1 MKTNKNYFFQAF
13 LLLIISAGAFI
24 AFKTVLP
31 KKLLEQTKLE
41 SKNVVIDSLLL
52 DAIEQDTNAENNELV
67 DENVTNVTE

>member
-1 MKTNKNYFFQAF
+1 VETNKNYFLQAF

-31 KKLLEQTKLE
+31 KKLMEQTKLE

-52 DAIEQDTNAENNELV
+52 DAIDEDKNEEFV
-67 DENVTNVTE
+67 DENDTLIKK